1 MDILKVLGV
10 LLSDIEK
17 DTESD
22 VEQKVIVPWLKRLGY
37 TPENGARLVF
47 RKSKAVPVGSRFETI
62 IPDIAIYMN
71 EEPFMIL
78 DSKPINRTIQQ
89 GDVNEAVSNGRLYEF
104 PKQFPLSVVSTGLRW
119 EVYSTSDREYLGDER
134 AIPDVKEARRIVKEG
149 LPEVTDSE
157 RKEAER
163 FIRTRIL
170 IKDEGKARALF
181 AETKTRIEA
190 EGKRGLVALGEMS
203 RLILAKIY
211 EEQHSVQEDRPSRFS
226 TEFLERQLQDRP
238 MVTATDVINEIFDQA
253 NESYRGGEEEGI
265 FPEGIG
271 ITLKPGTVK
280 LLVKLLEP
288 YEFYGAGEDIKGAI
302 YETFLRETFRG
313 DFSQYFTPREVVQFM
328 VDLLGMKP
336 GERIIDPACGS
347 GGFLIHSFL
356 EVKKRI
362 LEMDVSDGEKRRRL
376 DKLLNE
382 DLWGIDTD
390 ETLVQ
395 FCRINLLIHGD
406 GYKNIHREDALD
418 KKASI
423 LEPESVD
430 VVITNPP
437 FDLPSEH
444 LEHLIGDYELYKK
457 HNYGGADVL
466 YLERC
471 YELLKSGG
479 RMAMVVPHRFID
491 GTRFEAL
498 REWILERFVPRA
510 VVVLPVGVF
519 KPFGGSNARTSVL
532 YLRKPKT
539 DKERRGRALMATV
552 RYVGFRTG
560 VQEYKPIPY
569 NDLENIASSQ
579 QLIDLKAEEES
590 AHGIR

>member
-1 MDILKVLGV
+1 
-10 LLSDIEK
+10 
-17 DTESD
+17 
-22 VEQKVIVPWLKRLGY
+22 
-37 TPENGARLVF
+37 
-47 RKSKAVPVGSRFETI
+47 
-62 IPDIAIYMN
+62 
-71 EEPFMIL
+71 
-78 DSKPINRTIQQ
+78 
-89 GDVNEAVSNGRLYEF
+89 
-104 PKQFPLSVVSTGLRW
+104 
-119 EVYSTSDREYLGDER
+119 
-134 AIPDVKEARRIVKEG
+134 
-149 LPEVTDSE
+149 
-157 RKEAER
+157 
-163 FIRTRIL
+163 
-170 IKDEGKARALF
+170 
-181 AETKTRIEA
+181 
-190 EGKRGLVALGEMS
+190 
-203 RLILAKIY
+203 
-211 EEQHSVQEDRPSRFS
+211 
-226 TEFLERQLQDRP
+226 
-238 MVTATDVINEIFDQA
+238 VINEIFDQA

-362 LEMDVSDGEKRRRL
+362 LEMDVSDEEKRRRL

-466 YLERC
+466 YLEPC

-498 REWILERFVPRA
+498 REWILERFVLRA

>member
-17 DTESD
+17 NTESD

-362 LEMDVSDGEKRRRL
+362 LEMDVSDEEKRRRL

-466 YLERC
+466 YLEPC

-498 REWILERFVPRA
+498 REWILERFVLRA